1 MLLGTRSCYA
11 APLNP
16 LCCVGG
22 LAFLPSFRYTSQTAT
37 VPLFVV
43 PLADCSSPPL
53 SQMLSVSFAVRS
65 GAVRRPSS
73 SVDLATWLT
82 VALCFVLCAGR
93 GKRDSI
99 SNYTWRSYVDVEIGE
114 EKVGRIWKE

>member
-65 GAVRRPSS
+65 GAVRRPSVVRGS
-73 SVDLATWLT
+73 CYLADR
-82 VALCFVLCAGR
+82 CFVLCALCGPR
-93 GKRDSI
+93 EKRFHFKLH
-99 SNYTWRSYVDVEIGE
+99 VEELCGC
-114 EKVGRIWKE
+114 GNW